1 MIVILVMACG
11 NVAALMLGQVDAR
24 ATEMALRAAL
34 GANRQRQLQQLI
46 IEALL
51 VGALAGAT
59 GAALATAG
67 FELLVPSLPLGGLAD
82 NARLDW
88 TVFWAAMLAALAAA
102 AIVAIV
108 PGIALWRGSSLRAT
122 MATTRTGG
130 VSARR
135 PPRRGA
141 RRRADRARRPAG
153 RRRRAPHPQ
162 RDQPPR
168 DRSRRR
174 TDGVAI
180 VDAVM
185 PLGATQPQRKRIVL
199 DMLPVYRRCRA

>member
-24 ATEMALRAAL
+24 ATEMAVRAAL

-59 GAALATAG
+59 GAALAAAG
-67 FELLVPSLPLGGLAD
+67 FELLVTSLPLGALAD

-88 TVFWAAMLAALAAA
+88 TVFWALALAALAAA

-122 MATTRTGG
+122 MATTRT
-130 VSARR
+130 A
-135 PPRRGA
+135 
-141 RRRADRARRPAG
+141 
-153 RRRRAPHPQ
+153 
-162 RDQPPR
+162 
-168 DRSRRR
+168 
-174 TDGVAI
+174 GVAARGGRLEG
-180 VDAVM
+180 DS
-185 PLGATQPQRKRIVL
+185 
-199 DMLPVYRRCRA
+199 